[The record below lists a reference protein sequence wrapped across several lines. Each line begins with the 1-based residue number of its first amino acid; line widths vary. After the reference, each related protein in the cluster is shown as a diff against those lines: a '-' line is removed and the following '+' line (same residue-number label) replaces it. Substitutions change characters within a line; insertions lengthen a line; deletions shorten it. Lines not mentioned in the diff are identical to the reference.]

1 MKMHWHIGVILSAAA
16 LAACSAAGYGKVT
29 EMASSSIPG
38 DSFRTIVVIAG
49 DDDQSTLQ
57 INAKVRQQLIDKGIT
72 ATRRSGL
79 WPSEREALLDIC
91 PIGSA
96 SGEDGLLFVTW
107 NELNLFDCRT
117 HKPAYQVRGGM
128 TGTDLMVQKLM
139 RYLRPRG

>member
-1 MKMHWHIGVILSAAA
+1 MKTHWPIGAILTAAA
-16 LAACSAAGYGKVT
+16 LAACTGNYGKVN
-29 EMASSSIPG
+29 EIASTTIPG
-38 DSFRTIVVIAG
+38 DSFRTVVVIAG

-57 INAKVRQQLIDKGIT
+57 INAKVRQQLNDKGIT

-91 PIGSA
+91 PIGSQ
-96 SGEDGLLFVTW
+96 SGVDGLLFVMW
-107 NELNLFDCRT
+107 NELNLYDCRT

-128 TGTDLMVQKLM
+128 TGTDLMVQKLL